1 MKAIFIIL
9 ICVPCLL
16 PILIIDGSE
25 LGQIINNNCT
35 NDTDCDLSEKCSN
48 NKCIYVCNGVSCG
61 PHGYCTSNKDHTSS
75 CICEARSKI
84 NSSITDCI
92 THCIH
97 DTDCDPF
104 EKCSNNKCIFACDGV
119 SCGSEA
125 HCQIYYN
132 HKSSCTC
139 GPNLEFESNWKK
151 CVPHCRNDTDCGP
164 FEKCSNNKCIFACAG
179 VSCGPHGYCISNND
193 HTSSCICEARS
204 KINSSI
210 TDCIL
215 PCTDDT
221 DCDPFEKCSNNECI
235 FACDEVSC
243 GHHGQCIVYNDHK
256 SACVCEP
263 TSKFNSTIGNCAPHC
278 TNDTDCDPFDKCTN
292 NKCISACDGVSC
304 GSEAYCQMNSN
315 HTSSCICGPNLEF
328 DSHREK
334 CVPHCTHDTDCD
346 RFDKCSNNKCI
357 SACDGVSCGRHGH
370 CIINNNHESAC
381 VCGPKSKFNSIIGEC
396 VTHCTHDT
404 DCDPL
409 EKCSNNKCIFACDGV
424 SCGRHGHCEPESN
437 HTSWCYCH
445 PKLKFDSSFK
455 ECGSHVITNNGTSH
469 TFSVIGRYIQF
480 YFKGNEPV
488 GVVII
493 IHNIATDQPNQ
504 YFVIITDKDIRTQ
517 IDLNVTV
524 DTLPP
529 STLSA
534 DEYRGFWFKFDD
546 TTIKF
551 GKMENN
557 TSIREYVIENGS
569 IINSIRL
576 ISTNDTEWFV
586 AGLLPE
592 ELNTN

>member
-1 MKAIFIIL
+1 MIRKIGDAKSDEWPVSCGMPHMLRTIL
-9 ICVPCLL
+9 
-16 PILIIDGSE
+16 
-25 LGQIINNNCT
+25 NCT

-104 EKCSNNKCIFACDGV
+104 EKCSNNKCISACDGV

-346 RFDKCSNNKCI
+346 PFD
-357 SACDGVSCGRHGH
+357 
-370 CIINNNHESAC
+370 
-381 VCGPKSKFNSIIGEC
+381 
-396 VTHCTHDT
+396 
-404 DCDPL
+404 
-409 EKCSNNKCIFACDGV
+409 KCSNNKCIFACDGV

-517 IDLNVTV
+517 INLNVTV

-546 TTIKF
+546 TTMKF
-551 GKMENN
+551 GKMKNN